1 MQFNKF
7 LQMYN
12 IILLI
17 TYKSTRN
24 IIILGFHQHLFRV
37 PIIMLD
43 FFINTYRCDNIYY
56 NNDGSWFL
64 TRIMLCFHYCY
75 QTLAPLLEFPSFSSR

>member
-7 LQMYN
+7 VQMHN
-12 IILLI
+12 ITLLI
-17 TYKSTRN
+17 TYTITRT
-24 IIILGFHQHLFRV
+24 IIILVFHQHLFRV

-43 FFINTYRCDNIYY
+43 FFINTYHCNNIYY
-56 NNDGSWFL
+56 NNDDSWIS
-64 TRIMLCFHYCY
+64 TGIMLCFHDCY